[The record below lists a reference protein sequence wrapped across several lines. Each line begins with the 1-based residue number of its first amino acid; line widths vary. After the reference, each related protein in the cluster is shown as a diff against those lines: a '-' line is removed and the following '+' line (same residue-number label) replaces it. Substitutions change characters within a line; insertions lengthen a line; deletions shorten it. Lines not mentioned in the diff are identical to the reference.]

1 MLRRRTPA
9 RLPRLL
15 RALLVVLFLAGCGV
29 VAWQALP
36 LLEERL
42 VLRERCRVRTSEGEA
57 ALSPEQMANAATIAA
72 VGRRRG
78 VGERGVV
85 IGLATAIQES
95 KLRNLAVGDR
105 DSVGLFQQ
113 RPSQGWGT
121 REQILDPVYAAGR
134 FYEALEEVPSYE
146 RLPVTVAAQR
156 VQRSAYGELYAQHE
170 GTAAVLAA
178 ALTGRVP
185 GALGCAVRL
194 GDAPAQTAGPDGLT
208 PRAEELRAQLR
219 AVFGDV
225 RLGGFAPGG
234 VRSGHVEGSA
244 HYDGRAIDVLFRPVD
259 DRRRRE
265 GWTLAHWLVAHAD
278 RLHLATV
285 IYDGR
290 IWSARRS
297 AAGWRPYEHP
307 DGPSEDPVLQH
318 RDHVHVE
325 VAE

>member
-1 MLRRRTPA
+1 MLRRRTRS
-9 RLPRLL
+9 RLSRPL
-15 RALLVVLFLAGCGV
+15 RALLVVLLLAGGAA
-29 VAWQALP
+29 VAWQGYL
-36 LLEERL
+36 LLEESL
-42 VLRERCRVRTSEGEA
+42 VLRERCRVRTPAGEA

-78 VGERGVV
+78 IGERGVA
-85 IGLATAIQES
+85 IGLATALQES
-95 KLRNLAVGDR
+95 KLRNLTVGDR

-121 REQILDPVYAAGR
+121 PEQILDPVYAAER
-134 FYEALEEVPSYE
+134 FYEALEKVPSYE
-146 RLPVTVAAQR
+146 RLPLTVAAQR

-170 GTAAVLAA
+170 GDATVLAA

-185 GALGCAVRL
+185 GALGCAL
-194 GDAPAQTAGPDGLT
+194 QPADVPAETAGPDGLT
-208 PRAEELRAQLR
+208 PRAGELRTSLD
-219 AVFGDV
+219 AVFGDL

-234 VRSGHVEGSA
+234 VRTGHVAGSA
-244 HYDGRAIDVLFRPVD
+244 HYDGRAVDVFFRPVD

-278 RLHLATV
+278 RLHVATV

-290 IWSARRS
+290 IWTARRS

-307 DGPSEDPVLQH
+307 DGPTDDPVLQH
-318 RDHVHVE
+318 RDHVHVD
-325 VAE
+325 VAR